1 MKLKEAQVRNAKPQ
15 DKQYQLTD
23 GGNLLLVVAPNGGKY
38 WRFFYRFN
46 GKGKTLA
53 LGVYPQVSLKEART
67 KHLEAK
73 LMLADGKCPSTE
85 KQRVKKRQ
93 RLEVENSFRQTAQE
107 WFELKSQGWG
117 EDHTK
122 RTKSLLYK
130 DILKNLGVMNVT
142 EITSLHVL
150 SVVRSIE
157 RRGSL
162 DMADQALGIMN
173 RIFIYA
179 NVTGRSKSNPLYVNI
194 DLSHLILR

>member
-1 MKLKEAQVRNAKPQ
+1 
-15 DKQYQLTD
+15 
-23 GGNLLLVVAPNGGKY
+23 
-38 WRFFYRFN
+38 
-46 GKGKTLA
+46 
-53 LGVYPQVSLKEART
+53 
-67 KHLEAK
+67 
-73 LMLADGKCPSTE
+73 
-85 KQRVKKRQ
+85 
-93 RLEVENSFRQTAQE
+93 
-107 WFELKSQGWG
+107 
-117 EDHTK
+117 
-122 RTKSLLYK
+122 
-130 DILKNLGVMNVT
+130 MNVT